1 LLITIT
7 DMAADVSQLR
17 RKAAGSGFTLCEAL
31 IRSFARLS
39 RKEGA
44 PWRTLLAVSANSQA
58 VVEAALI
65 AAKQADCPI
74 FFAATLNQVDLDG
87 GYTGWNHARF
97 AALVRQTARKTGFK
111 GPVLLGVDHAGPWLR
126 DRHTSEKWPYRRSMN
141 AVKRSLES
149 AIEAGFDLLHIDPTV
164 DRDIAPGRTLQLS
177 TIIDRNVLLIKHCE
191 SFRIKRGFPP
201 IAYEVGTE
209 EVKGGLADE
218 NMFGHFLAG
227 LRKKMT
233 EERLSQAWPCFIVGK
248 VGTDLDTSI
257 FSPRVAQ
264 ELYDIACNY
273 GMVLKGHYTDNV
285 ENPTAYPTSKM
296 GGANVGPEFTE
307 VECDALFELESRE
320 KSNPAKSA
328 GSYSQFKET
337 LTQAVVR
344 SGRWQKWL
352 HPEEIGK
359 PFDELPAD
367 RQGWLLKTGA
377 RYIWTDRA
385 VLEARRRLYVNLE
398 KDGFSPHRYVVERIS
413 RQILKYCRAFNLYGT
428 VPILEAEFT
437 RRGRLPFWDEGQVLV
452 AGEMIVEVMRP
463 SVGQPLDVTG
473 VFRGPY
479 ASGAPAIFADASAR
493 IGKRTGFVGST
504 GNDGFGRL
512 LRDRFSRDGIDSR
525 LIKTIDHKSTGCAFV
540 SYDKAGGRKFIFHIA
555 GTASDQLPSPAQAAR
570 YAASYRHFHVMGCSL
585 SVSRSMRDTC
595 LAMARSVKESGG
607 SVSLDPNLRP
617 ELLSAEECRSILMPV
632 VRLCDIVLPSGGEA
646 SLLVHEPDSD
656 LACRRLIE
664 MGVKIVVNKLG
675 ESGCRVFTRET
686 TIDVPGFK
694 VKAIDPTGAG
704 DCFDAGFISGYLDN
718 LPLEYTALL
727 ASAMGALAASRRGPM
742 EGTFSL
748 PEVLAFIKSQ
758 GRA

>member
-1 LLITIT
+1 
-7 DMAADVSQLR
+7 
-17 RKAAGSGFTLCEAL
+17 
-31 IRSFARLS
+31 
-39 RKEGA
+39 
-44 PWRTLLAVSANSQA
+44 LLAVSANSRA

-97 AALVRQTARKTGFK
+97 AALVRQTAGKTGFK

-126 DRHTSEKWPYRRSMN
+126 DRHTSEKWPYNRSMD

-164 DRDIAPGRTLQLS
+164 DRDLSPGLALELS
-177 TIIDRNVLLIKHCE
+177 TIIGRTVLLIKHCE
-191 SFRIKRGFPP
+191 SFRIKRGLPS

-218 NMFGHFLAG
+218 DMFGSFLAG
-227 LRKKMT
+227 LRKRMT
-233 EERLSQAWPCFIVGK
+233 EDGLSQAWPCFIVGK
-248 VGTDLDTSI
+248 VGTDLDTTL
-257 FSPRVAQ
+257 FSPQVAQ
-264 ELYDIACNY
+264 ELYDIACDY

-285 ENPTAYPTSKM
+285 ENPAAYPTSKM

-320 KSNPAKSA
+320 KAAPAKSA
-328 GSYSQFKET
+328 GRRSQFRES
-337 LTQAVVR
+337 LTRAVVR

-352 HPEEIGK
+352 HPGEMGK
-359 PFDELPAD
+359 PFDELPDD
-367 RQGWLLKTGA
+367 RKSWLIKTGA

-385 VLEARRRLYVNLE
+385 VLEARRRLYSNLA
-398 KDGFSPHRYVVERIS
+398 KDGFYPHQYVVDRIS
-413 RQILKYCRAFNLYGT
+413 QQILKYCLAFNLYDT

-437 RRGRLPFWDEGQVLV
+437 RRGRLPFWDEGQVLA

-463 SVGQPLDVTG
+463 AAGQPLDVAG
-473 VFRGPY
+473 EFMGPY

-504 GNDGFGRL
+504 GRDGFGRL
-512 LRDRFSRDGIDSR
+512 LRDRFSCDGIDSR
-525 LIKTIDHKSTGCAFV
+525 LIKTISKKSTGCAFV

-555 GTASDQLPSPAQAAR
+555 GTASDRLPSASQASR
-570 YAASYRHFHVMGCSL
+570 YAASFRHFHIMGCSL

-595 LAMARSVKESGG
+595 LALARSVKESGG

-617 ELLSAEECRSILMPV
+617 ELLSAEECRSILLPV
-632 VRLCDIVLPSGGEA
+632 VRLSDIVLPSGGEA

-664 MGVKIVVNKLG
+664 MGVKIVVLKLG
-675 ESGCRVFTRET
+675 ESGCRVFTGET
-686 TIDVPGFK
+686 IIEVPGFRI
-694 VKAIDPTGAG
+694 KAVDPTGAG
-704 DCFDAGFISGYLDN
+704 DCFDSGFISGYLDN
-718 LPLEYTALL
+718 LPLEDAALL
-727 ASAMGALAASRRGPM
+727 ANAMGALAASRMGPM

-748 PEVLAFIKSQ
+748 PEVLAFIRSR

>member
-1 LLITIT
+1 
-7 DMAADVSQLR
+7 MAADVSQLR
-17 RKAAGSGFTLCEAL
+17 RKAAGSGFTLCEAI

-39 RKEGA
+39 HKEGA
-44 PWRTLLAVSANSQA
+44 PRRTLLAVSANSQA

-74 FFAATLNQVDLDG
+74 FFAATLNQVDPDG

-111 GPVLLGVDHAGPWLR
+111 GPALLGVDHAGPWLR
-126 DRHTSEKWPYRRSMN
+126 DRHTSEKWTYQRTMN

-164 DRDIAPGRTLQLS
+164 DRDLPSGRTLELN
-177 TIIDRNVLLIKHCE
+177 TIVERTVLLIKHCE
-191 SFRIKRGFPP
+191 SFRIKHGLPP

-218 NMFGHFLAG
+218 DMFGSFLAG
-227 LRKKMT
+227 LRKRMT
-233 EERLSQAWPCFIVGK
+233 EENLSRAWPCFIVGK
-248 VGTDLDTSI
+248 VGTDLDTTI
-257 FSPRVAQ
+257 FSPQVAQ
-264 ELYDIACNY
+264 ELYDIACGY
-273 GMVLKGHYTDNV
+273 GLVLKGHYTDNV
-285 ENPTAYPTSKM
+285 ENPAAYPTSKM

-307 VECDALFELESRE
+307 VECDALFALESRE
-320 KSNPAKSA
+320 KAVPIKGA
-328 GSYSQFKET
+328 GGHSQFRES
-337 LTQAVVR
+337 LTRAVVR

-352 HPEEIGK
+352 HPEETGK
-359 PFDELPAD
+359 PFDELHAD
-367 RQGWLLKTGA
+367 RQSWLLKTGA
-377 RYIWTDRA
+377 RYIWTDRE
-385 VLEARRRLYVNLE
+385 VLEARRRLYINLE
-398 KDGFSPHRYVVERIS
+398 KDGFNPHLYVVERIS
-413 RQILKYCRAFNLYGT
+413 LQILKYCRAFNLYGT
-428 VPILEAEFT
+428 VPILEAEFE
-437 RRGRLPFWDEGQVLV
+437 RRRKLPFWDEGQVLT

-463 SVGQPLDVTG
+463 AVGQPLDAG
-473 VFRGPY
+473 GEFRGPY

-504 GNDGFGRL
+504 GRDGFGQL
-512 LRDRFSRDGIDSR
+512 LRNRFSRDGIDSR
-525 LIKTIDHKSTGCAFV
+525 LIKTISTKSTGCAFV
-540 SYDKAGGRKFIFHIA
+540 SYDKTGGRKFIFHIA
-555 GTASDQLPSPAQAAR
+555 GTASDRLPSPLQAVR
-570 YAASYRHFHVMGCSL
+570 YAASFRHLHIMGCSL
-585 SVSRSMRDTC
+585 SISRSMRDTC
-595 LAMARSVKESGG
+595 LALARSVKESGG

-617 ELLSAEECRSILMPV
+617 ELLSAEECRSILLPV
-632 VRLCDIVLPSGGEA
+632 VRMSDIVLPSGGEA

-664 MGVKIVVNKLG
+664 MGVKIVVLKMG
-675 ESGCRVFTRET
+675 ESGCRVFTRDT

-718 LPLEYTALL
+718 LPLEYAALL
-727 ASAMGALAASRRGPM
+727 ANAMGALAASRMGPM

>member
-1 LLITIT
+1 
-7 DMAADVSQLR
+7 MAADVSQLR
-17 RKAAGSGFTLCEAL
+17 RKAASSGFPLCEAI

-39 RKEGA
+39 HKESA

-58 VVEAALI
+58 VVEAALV

-87 GYTGWNHARF
+87 GYTGWNHAQF

-111 GPVLLGVDHAGPWLR
+111 GPVMLGVDHAGPWLR
-126 DRHTSEKWPYRRSMN
+126 DRHTSEKWPYRRTMA
-141 AVKRSLES
+141 AVKRSLE
-149 AIEAGFDLLHIDPTV
+149 AAAAAGFDLLHIDPTV
-164 DRDIAPGRTLQLS
+164 DRELPPGQPLSIDTIVERT
-177 TIIDRNVLLIKHCE
+177 VLLIRHCE
-191 SFRIKRGFPP
+191 SFRLKHGLTPT
-201 IAYEVGTE
+201 AYEVGTE

-218 NMFGHFLAG
+218 DMFGSFLAG

-233 EERLSQAWPCFIVGK
+233 QEGLSRAWPCFIVGK
-248 VGTDLDTSI
+248 VGTDLDTTL
-257 FSPRVAQ
+257 FSPKVAQ
-264 ELYDIACNY
+264 ELYEIASRY

-285 ENPTAYPTSKM
+285 ENPVAYPASKM

-307 VECDALFELESRE
+307 IECDALFELESME
-320 KSNPAKSA
+320 KSAPAKSA
-328 GSYSQFKET
+328 GSYSQFKQT
-337 LTQAVVR
+337 LTQAVIR

-352 HPEEIGK
+352 HEGEVDK

-385 VLEARRRLYVNLE
+385 VLAARRRLYANLE
-398 KDGFSPHRYVVERIS
+398 KDDFDPHRHVVERIS
-413 RQILKYCRAFNLYGT
+413 RQILKYCRSFNLYGT
-428 VPILEAEFT
+428 IPVLEAEFT
-437 RRGRLPFWDEGQVLV
+437 RRSHLPFWDEGQVLA
-452 AGEMIVEVMRP
+452 AGEMIVEVMRS
-463 SVGQPLDVTG
+463 SVGQPLDVEG

-512 LRDRFSRDGIDSR
+512 IRDRFYRDGIDSR
-525 LIKTIDHKSTGCAFV
+525 LVKTVSHTSTGCAFV
-540 SYDKAGGRKFIFHIA
+540 SYDKAGGRRFIFHIA
-555 GTASDQLPSPAQAAR
+555 GTASDRLPTPLQVTR
-570 YAASYRHFHVMGCSL
+570 YAESFRHFHVMGCSL

-595 LAMARSVKESGG
+595 LALAKTVKESGG

-617 ELLSAEECRSILMPV
+617 ELLSAEECRSILLPV
-632 VRLCDIVLPSGGEA
+632 VRISDIVLPSGGEA
-646 SLLVHEPDSD
+646 SLLVHEPDSN

-664 MGVKIVVNKLG
+664 MGVKIVVLKLG
-675 ESGCRVFTRET
+675 ENGCRVFTGET
-686 TIDVPGFK
+686 TLDVPGFS
-694 VKAIDPTGAG
+694 VKAVDPTGAG

-718 LPLEYTALL
+718 LPLEYAALL

-748 PEVLAFIKSQ
+748 PKVLAFIKSQ